1 MNFLSLVF
9 ASWVMVMAMAMATA
23 TIFASDDYQY

>member
-9 ASWVMVMAMAMATA
+9 ASWVTVMAMAMATA